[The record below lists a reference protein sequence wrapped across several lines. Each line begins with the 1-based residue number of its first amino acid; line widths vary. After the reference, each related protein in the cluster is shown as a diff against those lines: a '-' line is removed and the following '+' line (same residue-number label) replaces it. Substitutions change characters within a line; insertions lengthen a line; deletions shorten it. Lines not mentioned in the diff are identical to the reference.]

1 MIINLHFNMSDDA
14 PMPLELSTLPK
25 VGDMLKVPCR
35 DYDELEYWTVA
46 EVNGSDVYAD
56 LL

>member
-14 PMPLELSTLPK
+14 PMPLELSALPK
-25 VGDMLKVPCR
+25 VGDTLKVPGR
-35 DYDELEYWTVA
+35 DCDELEYWTVA

>member
-1 MIINLHFNMSDDA
+1 MIINLHFNMTDDA